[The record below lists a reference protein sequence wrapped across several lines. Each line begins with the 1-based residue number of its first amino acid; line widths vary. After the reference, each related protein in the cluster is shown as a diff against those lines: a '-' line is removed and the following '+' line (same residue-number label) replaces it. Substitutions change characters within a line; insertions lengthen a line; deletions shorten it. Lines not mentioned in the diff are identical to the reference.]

1 MNGSHQAV
9 IPGEDRR
16 SEGRGSKKLHQR
28 AVGLSQDWCPRIPFR
43 SLRSAGNDGRGPCS
57 VGDGGEAPC
66 SAGDDGSRWGDYA
79 P

>member
-1 MNGSHQAV
+1 MNASHQAV

-16 SEGRGSKKLHQR
+16 SEGRGSKR
-28 AVGLSQDWCPRIPFR
+28 QDWCPWIPFPSR
-43 SLRSAGNDGRGPCS
+43 RSAGNDGQGPCS
-57 VGDGGEAPC
+57 AGDGGEAPC